1 MATAVPLVSL
11 WINKQKYK
19 PRVILF
25 SSLLSMLLFVQFS
38 FPFHRDEQG
47 CSWGSL
53 VFFFTF
59 FLLLMLVLSCRRE
72 APSTTLRC
80 AQPTALCLTRLLC
93 TLIFITKNSLP
104 IERVSLIIAFNAS
117 VSRLTLF
124 FFCSVYRHFQR
135 VCIFIVGPFVC
146 PCSIVFSVI
155 RLRLTCF
162 WLFNY

>member
-1 MATAVPLVSL
+1 MWFFFPASSQCCCLFNFHFHSTGM
-11 WINKQKYK
+11 N
-19 PRVILF
+19 RVVVGV
-25 SSLLSMLLFVQFS
+25 LS
-38 FPFHRDEQG
+38 
-47 CSWGSL
+47 C
-53 VFFFTF
+53 FFFTF

-80 AQPTALCLTRLLC
+80 AQPTALCLTRLFC

-104 IERVSLIIAFNAS
+104 IERVWLIIAFNAS

-135 VCIFIVGPFVC
+135 VCIFIVGPFVW